1 MTADSPSILKAG
13 VWRYARVAAACILI
27 ASALVFICYSMRS
40 QLPLFTRAMRD
51 IEWWKV
57 AAAVLA
63 AVPMYL
69 VKAIYH
75 IRLLER
81 FSGVKMARSNAV
93 TVYLQAQVVRY
104 LPGKVWGLLYQSG
117 RMASAIQPGVVVAAN
132 LWQMLITNVLALGV
146 VGGLLLW
153 GNHSPGWLSLTVG
166 SIVLVEFSHRWP
178 IVESFGLGLVA
189 RIFPKLGVTLPHG
202 RLLPMRWT
210 GTAMLCTEWIFFFLA
225 FMILLNGKQAVADA
239 VILGAWY
246 GGASIVAL
254 AAFVVP
260 AGIAVREA
268 IFVAAPSV
276 VDLDAAYLML
286 VAALARVVFFGAEIV
301 AALAATFFGAFRRHE

>member
-1 MTADSPSILKAG
+1 MTAGSSPSG
-13 VWRYARVAAACILI
+13 SFVWRRLRVAAACILV

-40 QLPLFTRAMRD
+40 QFVLFIQAMRD

-69 VKAIYH
+69 VKALYH

-81 FSGVKMARSNAV
+81 FSGVKMARGKAV

-117 RMASAIQPGVVVAAN
+117 RMAGAIQPGVVVAAN
-132 LWQMLITNVLALGV
+132 LWQMFITNVLALGV

-153 GNHSPGWLSLTVG
+153 GNHSLGWLLLIVG
-166 SIVLVEFSHRWP
+166 SIVLVEVSHRWSV
-178 IVESFGLGLVA
+178 VESWGLGLVA
-189 RIFPKLGVTLPHG
+189 RLFPKLGVTLPQG
-202 RLLPMRWT
+202 RLLPMRWA
-210 GTAMLCTEWIFFFLA
+210 GTAMLCLEWIFFFLA
-225 FMILLNGKQAVADA
+225 FMILLNGKQPVADA

-276 VDLDAAYLML
+276 VNLDAAYLML

-301 AALAATFFGAFRRHE
+301 AALAATVFGAFRRHE